1 MTMKEAM
8 WTQKEERKEGEEE
21 PGQPVA
27 KRQLQQG
34 GVMSCD
40 QPPASAQEQKSLNSC
55 TKIFITRESV
65 HVRHVLLV
73 LIFKTTDK
81 TVG

>member
-8 WTQKEERKEGEEE
+8 WTQKEEEKEKEE

-34 GVMSCD
+34 RVMSCD
-40 QPPASAQEQKSLNSC
+40 QPPASARTAANN
-55 TKIFITRESV
+55 I
-65 HVRHVLLV
+65 
-73 LIFKTTDK
+73 
-81 TVG
+81 

>member
-40 QPPASAQEQKSLNSC
+40 QPPASAA
-55 TKIFITRESV
+55 TRAKIFKQLHKNIHNIRICSCASCAS
-65 HVRHVLLV
+65 LSY
-73 LIFKTTDK
+73 FQN
-81 TVG
+81 